1 MLLRMGVDT
10 ISRAE
15 FMQLIQDEST
25 AKGLT
30 DKREYNAF
38 LIMMPAQDDKLADL
52 VLRIAGSTQV
62 SRHGVTV
69 RHVDRAGVRL

>member
-1 MLLRMGVDT
+1 MLQRMGVDT
-10 ISRAE
+10 ISSAE

-38 LIMMPAQDDKLADL
+38 LIMMPAQDDKLAEL

-62 SRHGVTV
+62 SRQRSRCWTC
-69 RHVDRAGVRL
+69 